1 MEDIFSLSNIEK
13 YFTGEQLLEGLFGI
27 EWEGLRTL
35 KNGLL
40 RKRRNQSRN
49 SYGCNHKSI

>member
-1 MEDIFSLSNIEK
+1 MEDIFSLSNMEK

-35 KNGLL
+35 KNGHL
-40 RKRRNQSRN
+40 S
-49 SYGCNHKSI
+49 